1 MYSKYALLL
10 CLGMFSENVLCRG
23 VVEMQALGLMEGW
36 DRTDSVVDSNANNL
50 RQKYPANDIIQ
61 KRHGFNSKEIEL
73 NKKHHERKA
82 LQCYR
87 GLLKRKPGAVGRV
100 FFKFKISGANGKL
113 KHLKVSPS
121 HWADKKFKRC
131 VNSALASN
139 RYRSRSQTDLTISYP
154 LDFKISY

>member
-1 MYSKYALLL
+1 MYFKYALLL
-10 CLGMFSENVLCRG
+10 CLSVFSENVLCRG

-36 DRTDSVVDSNANNL
+36 DRTDSVVDLNTNNL
-50 RQKYPANDIIQ
+50 RPKYPANDIIQ

-100 FFKFKISGANGKL
+100 FLSSKFQGLMEN
-113 KHLKVSPS
+113 
-121 HWADKKFKRC
+121 
-131 VNSALASN
+131 
-139 RYRSRSQTDLTISYP
+139 
-154 LDFKISY
+154 